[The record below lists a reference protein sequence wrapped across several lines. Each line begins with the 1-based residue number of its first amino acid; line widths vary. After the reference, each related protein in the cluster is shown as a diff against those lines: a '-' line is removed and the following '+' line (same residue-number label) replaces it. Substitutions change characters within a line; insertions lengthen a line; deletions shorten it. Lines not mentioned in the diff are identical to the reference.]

1 MLLKQEVNKLH
12 TFRKR
17 ETYKSLEGPFPKM
30 WKQKR
35 VTGEDTLTSNATKK
49 RLSYTWGWLQ
59 GMQRT
64 PGFCSS
70 HESFYN
76 HSIILSFQVGS
87 SVMQLLL
94 NSPCS

>member
-70 HESFYN
+70 HESFY
-76 HSIILSFQVGS
+76 HSKFSGWHFCDAS
-87 SVMQLLL
+87 TSEFTMLLK
-94 NSPCS
+94 